1 MPTQYTAGATHG
13 IGSDITAKLPHF
25 GLDYSRQGSVNG
37 HTMKETPVRNQQE
50 PQLDRI
56 AALRVSPLISMKEAA
71 HRLDVSIDTLYR
83 LIGYN
88 KLRTIK
94 IGKRRLVTPWALQEY
109 LDTQEQTSRS
119 GGNYGF

>member
-1 MPTQYTAGATHG
+1 MPIYQGSVEPSG
-13 IGSDITAKLPHF
+13 IDSRQFPNF
-25 GLDYSRQGSVNG
+25 GLDYSRQGSVNR
-37 HTMKETPVRNQQE
+37 HTMKEVPQHYQQNT
-50 PQLDRI
+50 QLDRI
-56 AALRVSPLISMKEAA
+56 AALHTSPLLSMKEAA
-71 HRLDVSIDTLYR
+71 HQLDISTDTLYR

-109 LDTQEQTSRS
+109 VDTQERTNRL